1 MLLVTLRRVLLVI
14 PTLLGVSLVVF
25 DLLHLAPGNPIDML
39 LPPESIA
46 QMKAAYGFDKPM
58 PRPANSVYPSSTPPL
73 CGTS

>member
-1 MLLVTLRRVLLVI
+1 LRRLLLAI

-25 DLLHLAPGNPIDML
+25 ALVHIAPGNPIDML
-39 LPPESIA
+39 MSPETIA

-58 PRPANSVYPSSTPPL
+58 PRPANSAYPSSTPPL